1 MNVASHTPPV
11 PYTRS
16 TTAYAG
22 AVTRAVA
29 FAADVAIV
37 YALLFV
43 IGVVVGLIIS
53 AFGTFSPD
61 ADVTT
66 ILATAAVWFFAFGLY
81 LIAFW
86 SLAEQTPGMRMLGI
100 EVTTLEGERLRP
112 RRSLVRLV
120 GMAVAAIPLESSFD
134 LRSR

>member
-53 AFGTFSPD
+53 AFGTFSTLTIAGSTLTES
-61 ADVTT
+61 ADQTNV
-66 ILATAAVWFFAFGLY
+66 
-81 LIAFW
+81 
-86 SLAEQTPGMRMLGI
+86 SL
-100 EVTTLEGERLRP
+100 
-112 RRSLVRLV
+112 
-120 GMAVAAIPLESSFD
+120 
-134 LRSR
+134 